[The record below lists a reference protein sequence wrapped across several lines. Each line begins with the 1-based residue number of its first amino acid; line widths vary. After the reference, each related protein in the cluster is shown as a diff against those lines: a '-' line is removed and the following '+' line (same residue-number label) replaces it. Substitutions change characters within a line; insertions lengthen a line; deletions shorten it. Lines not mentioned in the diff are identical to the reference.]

1 LLSSAGRGTDAAVNS
16 AATALIVTV
25 TLVVAYVLGRWLR
38 PLLSADHLSAD
49 SKDAVK
55 FAMGLVATMAAL
67 LLGLLVSS
75 AKSNYDATRSQVIEM
90 SAKVAFLDRV
100 LSLYGPETHGARRAL
115 RDVVVDATRR
125 IWPKDAATVADL
137 GPNVQAGDAFFE
149 EMQALEP
156 KNDGQRALKTQAMSL
171 AVELG
176 ELRVLLQAQSI
187 PSVSTTMLVVV
198 VCWLV
203 VIFFASSLLAP
214 PNAMTGL
221 ALVAAAGSVA
231 GALFLILELDAPFAG
246 MLHVPSA
253 PLLAALQHID
263 Q

>member
-1 LLSSAGRGTDAAVNS
+1 MGSFT
-16 AATALIVTV
+16 TACIVTV
-25 TLVVAYVLGRWLR
+25 TLVIAYLLGRWLR
-38 PLLSADHLSAD
+38 PLLSADQLSAD

-55 FAMGLVATMAAL
+55 LAMGLVATMSAL

-75 AKSNYDATRSQVIEM
+75 AKSNYDATRGQVIQM
-90 SAKVAFLDRV
+90 AAKITFLDRV
-100 LSLYGPETHGARRAL
+100 LSLYGPEADSARHAF
-115 RDVVVDATRR
+115 RDVVVDAARR
-125 IWPKDAATVADL
+125 IWPEDSVATADL
-137 GPNVQAGDAFFE
+137 APNVQAGDAFFK

-156 KNDGQRALKTQAMSL
+156 KNDGQRALKAQAMSI

-176 ELRVLLQAQSI
+176 ELRMLLQAQSI
-187 PSVSTTMLVVV
+187 PSVSTMMLVVV

-231 GALFLILELDAPFAG
+231 GALFLILELDTPFAG
-246 MLHVPSA
+246 MLHLPSA
-253 PLLAALQHID
+253 PILAALSHIAR
-263 Q
+263 